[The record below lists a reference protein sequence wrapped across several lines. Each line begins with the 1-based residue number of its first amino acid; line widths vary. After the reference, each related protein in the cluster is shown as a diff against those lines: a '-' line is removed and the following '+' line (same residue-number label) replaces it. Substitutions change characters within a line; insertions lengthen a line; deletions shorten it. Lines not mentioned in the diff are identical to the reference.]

1 MAIKKNSISNF
12 ILLVLEKSIDGYSRF
27 EDFTYHHYRYRWG
40 IPELKK
46 SALSQA
52 LRRLRLNGYIEKNF
66 QEGRVVY
73 KLSELGADALGIDNV
88 PWDGKWRIV
97 MFDIPE
103 NKRVIRDSFRRKLK
117 EWKFKRW
124 QQSVW
129 ITQKNITEKL
139 RKLIDS
145 LEITQWVAVIESND
159 QALHYMKFNGRGT

>member
-1 MAIKKNSISNF
+1 MSIKKKSISNF
-12 ILLVLEKSIDGYSRF
+12 ILLVLEKSIDGYCRF

-52 LRRLRLNGYIEKNF
+52 LRRLRLNGYIEKNL
-66 QEGRVVY
+66 QEGKVVY
-73 KLSELGADALGIDNV
+73 KLSELGKDALGIDNG

-117 EWKFKRW
+117 EWEFKRW

-129 ITQKNITEKL
+129 ITRKNITEKL
-139 RKLIDS
+139 RKLIAQ

-159 QALHYMKFNGRGT
+159 QVFHYITFNGRGT